1 MYIYRNALAVTGA
14 QNGGRQYT
22 IALNKTA
29 TERQFNIFNK
39 CMCFT

>member
-22 IALNKTA
+22 IALNKT
-29 TERQFNIFNK
+29 EKDNIFNK
-39 CMCFT
+39 FMCFT